1 MWNPLLWTKVTA
13 GLYVACLATFLA
25 DSVCACNVP
34 VFRYALQLWQPD
46 PYEALVLH
54 RGPLDEQHV
63 GLVQILE
70 DVTGNDDAPANLTV
84 RTVGIWSSF
93 RTTTRKGCSRK
104 PARPTSCPG
113 CWSVTRPSRE
123 PTVPAFRGPLD
134 DSTVHALVDSPARR
148 ELVHRIG
155 DGHSAVWVLVA
166 SGDRDQDDAA
176 AQLLRERLRHLEM
189 TVDLSARDWY
199 APDSSPPSQ
208 PDTSRAAQPSH
219 ELRLQ
224 LSVVTVS
231 RDDPAERAF
240 VSMLINSEPGL
251 HEFDEPIA
259 IPVYG
264 RGRAHFALVGQ
275 GIAEENID
283 DTADFIA
290 SACSCEIKA
299 QNPGADMLIRA
310 NWDLLV
316 SSQDIAEKVLPEL
329 TGLGDFTSDLEVQDD
344 TTEIHDNHRNTRH
357 HRNTK
362 CSGSRCGVVSDDKRR
377 RFAHTG
383 RGHSADRA
391 ANSRAFVDHACY
403 PRGGRR
409 AAGVGRG
416 DDWHLVDEEPG
427 QFELATPASSLLS
440 ALN

>member
-1 MWNPLLWTKVTA
+1 MWNPLLWTRVTA

-70 DVTGNDDAPANLTV
+70 DVTGNDDAPANLAL
-84 RTVGIWSSF
+84 RTVDLEQLPDDDAQRLLEEAGAPDELPWLLVRYPSF
-93 RTTTRKGCSRK
+93 TRTDR
-104 PARPTSCPG
+104 
-113 CWSVTRPSRE
+113 
-123 PTVPAFRGPLD
+123 PAFRGPLD
-134 DSTVHALVDSPARR
+134 DSTVHALIDSPARR

-155 DGHSAVWVLVA
+155 NGHSAVWVLVA
-166 SGDRDQDDAA
+166 SGDRVQDDAA

-208 PDTSRAAQPSH
+208 PDTSRAPQSPH
-219 ELRLQ
+219 KLRLQ

-264 RGRAHFALVGQ
+264 RGRAHFALVGR

-283 DTADFIA
+283 ETADFIA

-316 SSQDIAEKVLPEL
+316 SSQDVAEKVLPEL

-344 TTEIHDNHRNTRH
+344 TTEIHDTTEIRSVAVAAAEPFPTTNAG
-357 HRNTK
+357 
-362 CSGSRCGVVSDDKRR
+362 GSHTPATVTPPTVSPTVEPSSTMLVIPVVGVVLLGLVVVMIGTLLMRS
-377 RFAHTG
+377 
-383 RGHSADRA
+383 RG
-391 ANSRAFVDHACY
+391 
-403 PRGGRR
+403 
-409 AAGVGRG
+409 
-416 DDWHLVDEEPG
+416 
-427 QFELATPASSLLS
+427 SLS
-440 ALN
+440 

>member
-70 DVTGNDDAPANLTV
+70 DVIGNDDAPANLAL
-84 RTVGIWSSF
+84 RTVDLEQLPDDDAQRLLEEAGAPDELPWLLVRYPPF
-93 RTTTRKGCSRK
+93 TRTDR
-104 PARPTSCPG
+104 
-113 CWSVTRPSRE
+113 
-123 PTVPAFRGPLD
+123 PAFRGPLD

-224 LSVVTVS
+224 LSMVTVS

-264 RGRAHFALVGQ
+264 RGRAHFALVGR

-344 TTEIHDNHRNTRH
+344 TTEIHDTTEIRSVAVAAAESFPT
-357 HRNTK
+357 T
-362 CSGSRCGVVSDDKRR
+362 SAGGSHTPAAVTPATVPPTVEPSSTMLVIPVVGVVLLGLVVVMIGTLLMRS
-377 RFAHTG
+377 
-383 RGHSADRA
+383 RG
-391 ANSRAFVDHACY
+391 
-403 PRGGRR
+403 
-409 AAGVGRG
+409 
-416 DDWHLVDEEPG
+416 
-427 QFELATPASSLLS
+427 SLS
-440 ALN
+440 

>member
-13 GLYVACLATFLA
+13 GLYVACLATFLT

-34 VFRYALQLWQPD
+34 VFRYALQRWQPD
-46 PYEALVLH
+46 PHEALVLH

-70 DVTGNDDAPANLTV
+70 DVIGDDDAPANLAV
-84 RTVGIWSSF
+84 RTVDLDQLPDDDAQRLLEEAGAPDELPWLLVRYPPF
-93 RTTTRKGCSRK
+93 TRTDR
-104 PARPTSCPG
+104 
-113 CWSVTRPSRE
+113 
-123 PTVPAFRGPLD
+123 PAFRGPLD
-134 DSTVHALVDSPARR
+134 DSAVHALVDSPARR
-148 ELVHRIG
+148 ELVRRIG

-166 SGDRDQDDAA
+166 SGDRVQDEAA
-176 AQLLRERLRHLEM
+176 AQLLRERLRHLES
-189 TVDLSARDWY
+189 TVDLSSLDLN
-199 APDSSPPSQ
+199 APDPSLPPQ
-208 PDTSRAAQPSH
+208 PDTSAPAQPPH

-240 VSMLINSEPGL
+240 LSMLINSEPGL

-283 DTADFIA
+283 DTCDFIA
-290 SACSCEIKA
+290 GACSCEIKA

-316 SSQDIAEKVLPEL
+316 SSQDVEEEILPEL
-329 TGLGDFTSDLEVQDD
+329 TGLGAFTSDPEVEHD
-344 TTEIHDNHRNTRH
+344 TTEIRSVAVAAAEPFPT
-357 HRNTK
+357 T
-362 CSGSRCGVVSDDKRR
+362 SAGGSRTPAAVTPATVPPTVEPSSTMLVIPVVGVVMLGLVVVVIGTLLIRS
-377 RFAHTG
+377 
-383 RGHSADRA
+383 RG
-391 ANSRAFVDHACY
+391 
-403 PRGGRR
+403 
-409 AAGVGRG
+409 
-416 DDWHLVDEEPG
+416 
-427 QFELATPASSLLS
+427 SLS
-440 ALN
+440 